1 MSTSL
6 LMLSQIW
13 ATPVL
18 ACAVCGGGGLNR
30 QAYIDT
36 MVFLSLLPLA
46 LIGGIV
52 LFFWYKS
59 REVAPGPAAPESVR
73 CSDVQTS

>member
-1 MSTSL
+1 MNTSL
-6 LMLSQIW
+6 LMLSQIGV
-13 ATPVL
+13 TPVL
-18 ACAVCGGGGLNR
+18 ACAVCGGGGLNQ

-52 LFFWYKS
+52 LFFWLKS
-59 REVAPGPAAPESVR
+59 RQVVAVPAAPEAVR
-73 CSDVQTS
+73 RSDVRTS